1 MHRRAWWLVV
11 LNLVIPGSV
20 QLVAGNKRLAR
31 IGLTATLS
39 LWAIVLIL
47 VVLGLINRSWVLWLA
62 TVPALVWI
70 LSLLLF
76 IYAAIFAVVTLD
88 SLRLAKLGRLYPKQR
103 LITLAAFVLAGVLG
117 ISGISY
123 AANLAGV
130 QANFVGTI
138 FNQGGFT
145 SPVNGRYNIMLVGA
159 DSGKDRFGI
168 RPDSLSV
175 VSIDAVTG
183 HAVNIGIPRNLQRVS
198 FSDGSPML
206 AVYPDGWSCG
216 IDCLINAIYKDVED
230 NHAELYPD
238 AIAKGSTPG
247 LEATRDAV
255 EWVTGLEIQSYA
267 MVDMAAF
274 TSLVDALGGVTI
286 DVKERLPIGG
296 QNEDLSDVK
305 GWIEVGKQHMDGYT
319 ALWYARSRHTT
330 SDYDRM
336 RRQREVEEAILNQVE
351 PVNVLT
357 RFQQIASAGEKL
369 VKTDIPSPMLSRYV
383 ELATQARTLGI
394 TKIELVPPTIDVVNP
409 DFPGIRKMIQ
419 DAFILEA
426 SPSPSAG

>member
-62 TVPALVWI
+62 TVPALVWL
-70 LSLLLF
+70 LSLVLF

-419 DAFILEA
+419 DAFILES

>member
-70 LSLLLF
+70 LSLVLF
-76 IYAAIFAVVTLD
+76 VYAAIFAVVTLD

-383 ELATQARTLGI
+383 ELASQARTLGI

-419 DAFILEA
+419 DAFILES

>member
-70 LSLLLF
+70 LSLVLF

-103 LITLAAFVLAGVLG
+103 LITLGAFVLAGVLG

-145 SPVNGRYNIMLVGA
+145 SPINGRYNIMLVGA

-383 ELATQARTLGI
+383 ELAAQARALGI
-394 TKIELVPPTIDVVNP
+394 TKIELVPPTIDVVHP

-419 DAFILEA
+419 DAFILES

>member
-70 LSLLLF
+70 LSLVLF

>member
-62 TVPALVWI
+62 TVPVLVWI
-70 LSLLLF
+70 LSLVLF
-76 IYAAIFAVVTLD
+76 VYAAIFAVVTLD

-103 LITLAAFVLAGVLG
+103 LITLGAFVLAGVLG

-383 ELATQARTLGI
+383 ELATQARALGI

-419 DAFILEA
+419 DAFILES

>member
-62 TVPALVWI
+62 TVPVLVWI
-70 LSLLLF
+70 LSLVLF
-76 IYAAIFAVVTLD
+76 VYAAIFAVVTLD

-103 LITLAAFVLAGVLG
+103 LITLGAFVLAGVLG

-183 HAVNIGIPRNLQRVS
+183 YAVNIGIPRNLQRVS

-383 ELATQARTLGI
+383 ELATQARALGI

-419 DAFILEA
+419 DAFILES

>member
-62 TVPALVWI
+62 TVPALLWI
-70 LSLLLF
+70 LSLVLF
-76 IYAAIFAVVTLD
+76 VYAAIFAVVTLD

-419 DAFILEA
+419 DAFILES